1 MNTITKIINMNTYI
15 RYSKKLKGMTISSK
29 NKILIDRVLDTI
41 DWPLML
47 KFYKLVG
54 RTVGT
59 ENVQIPG
66 IKKLEKKVKLSQD
79 HIRDE
84 VNRVIN
90 HVVENDLAQY
100 VYGPWNVIWINGEW
114 EMEIPETD
122 ENGKEMPD
130 GESTFV
136 PIIESM
142 LEVYFSPMVVISR
155 EEVLDEDGGESEKPE
170 TSDLQKQLEKAIND
184 ENYELASKIR
194 DLIEVYKKQ
203 K

>member
-1 MNTITKIINMNTYI
+1 MNTYI

-29 NKILIDRVLDTI
+29 NKILINRVLDTI

-54 RTVGT
+54 RTIGT
-59 ENVQIPG
+59 ENVQIQG
-66 IKKLEKKVKLSQD
+66 IKKLDKKVKLNED

-84 VNRVIN
+84 VNHIIN

-100 VYGPWNVIWINGEW
+100 IYGPWNVIWVNGEW
-114 EMEIPETD
+114 EMEIPDTD
-122 ENGKEMPD
+122 ENGKELPD

-155 EEVLDEDGGESEKPE
+155 EEVLDLDEEELEKPE
-170 TSDLQKQLEKAIND
+170 TGDLQKQLEKAISE

>member
-1 MNTITKIINMNTYI
+1 MNTYI

-29 NKILIDRVLDTI
+29 NKILINRVLDTI

-54 RTVGT
+54 RTIGT
-59 ENVQIPG
+59 ENVQIQG
-66 IKKLEKKVKLSQD
+66 IKKLDKKVKLNED

-84 VNRVIN
+84 VNHIIN

-100 VYGPWNVIWINGEW
+100 IYGPWNVIWVNGEW
-114 EMEIPETD
+114 EMEIPDTD
-122 ENGKEMPD
+122 ENGKELPD

-155 EEVLDEDGGESEKPE
+155 EEVLDLDEEEVEKPE
-170 TSDLQKQLEKAIND
+170 TGDLQKQLEKAISE